1 MIVGI
6 LAAGQLG
13 RMIALAGYPL
23 GLQFRFLEPNA
34 EAPAAR
40 LGESIQ
46 APYDDMN
53 ALAKF
58 AEGLTVA
65 TYEFENVPAE
75 AAEFLTDHVPF
86 YPPSSV
92 LGASQDRLEEKF
104 LFQKLDIPTAPFQAV
119 ESKADLQNAFET
131 IGAPGVLKTR
141 RMGYDGKGQWVIRNQ
156 NEIQNAWDSAA
167 GAALIYE
174 AFIPFEREASIVAAR
189 NRSGETVFYPLVE
202 NQHRDGILR
211 VTRAPA
217 PNATSEMQ
225 TEAERCAQLIMD
237 AFEYAGVLTIEFFQ
251 HDGRL
256 LANEMAARVH
266 NSGHWTI
273 DGAVTSQ
280 FENHLRGILDMPLGE
295 TSPIGHSIMLNLI
308 GTAPPREAVLAVPG
322 AHLHLYDKEP
332 RPGRKIGH
340 ITLCDK
346 DPQVLEKR
354 AAALQPFID
363 GAVCKSASMHT

>member
-23 GLQFRFLEPNA
+23 GLQFRFLEPKA

-46 APYDDMN
+46 APYDDMD

-58 AEGLTVA
+58 AEGLSVA

-104 LFQKLDIPTAPFQAV
+104 LFQKLGISTPPFLAV
-119 ESKADLQNAFET
+119 DSKDDLQEAVKT
-131 IGAPGVLKTR
+131 IGVPGVLKTR
-141 RMGYDGKGQWVIRNQ
+141 RMGYDGKGQWVIRDPKDAGP
-156 NEIQNAWDSAA
+156 AWEQAT

-174 AFIPFEREASIVAAR
+174 AFVPFERETSIVAAR

-202 NQHRDGILR
+202 NHHREGILR

-217 PNATSEMQ
+217 PNITDELQA
-225 TEAERCAQLIMD
+225 EAERCAQLIMD

-251 HDGRL
+251 HEGKL

-280 FENHLRGILDMPLGE
+280 FENHLRGILNMPLGE
-295 TSPIGHSIMLNLI
+295 TTPIGHSIMLNLI
-308 GTAPPREAVLAVPG
+308 GSAPPREAVLAVPG
-322 AHLHLYDKEP
+322 AHLHLYDKAP

-340 ITLCDK
+340 ITLCDEN
-346 DPQVLEKR
+346 PHTLEQR
-354 AAALQPFID
+354 AAALQPFVE
-363 GAVCKSASMHT
+363 GSVCKSTSVHA

>member
-23 GLQFRFLEPNA
+23 GLHFRFLEPNP

-46 APYDDMN
+46 ADYDDMD
-53 ALAKF
+53 ALARF
-58 AEGLTVA
+58 ADGLSVA

-75 AAEFLTDHVPF
+75 SADYLSAHVPF
-86 YPPSSV
+86 YPPASI
-92 LGASQDRLEEKF
+92 LGASQDRLEEKY
-104 LFQKLDIPTAPFQAV
+104 LFQKLDIPTAAFQAV
-119 ESKADLQNAFET
+119 DSFEDLTQAMESVGT
-131 IGAPGVLKTR
+131 PGVIKTR
-141 RMGYDGKGQWVIRNQ
+141 RMGYDGKGQWVIRDKSDA
-156 NEIQNAWDSAA
+156 EHAWRSAKDF
-167 GAALIYE
+167 ALIYE
-174 AFIPFEREASIVAAR
+174 TFVPFERETSIIAAR
-189 NRSGETVFYPLVE
+189 SRSGETVFYPLVE
-202 NQHRDGILR
+202 NQHREGILR

-217 PNATSEMQ
+217 PNVSDELQ
-225 TEAERCAQLIMD
+225 SEAERCAQQIMD
-237 AFEYAGVLTIEFFQ
+237 AFDYAGVLTIEFFEY
-251 HDGRL
+251 GGKL

-280 FENHLRGILDMPLGE
+280 FENHLRGILDMPLGD
-295 TSPIGHSIMLNLI
+295 TAPRGHSIMLNLI
-308 GTAPPREAVLAVPG
+308 GAAPPREAVLAFPC

-340 ITLCDK
+340 ITLCGD
-346 DPQVLEKR
+346 DAGVLEQR
-354 AAALQPFID
+354 ANALLPFID
-363 GAVCKSASMHT
+363 GAVCKSHSVHA